1 MSRFESARARVRL
14 LFRRNAES
22 RMETEM
28 RFHLDMEQERL
39 MRDEHLDAA
48 EALRRA
54 RLAFGGEERYRE
66 EMRDGRGFGWLSGM
80 RLDLKLG
87 LRMLARYPGLTA
99 ASTLAIMIAVALA
112 VSFFE
117 FVGVMARPQ
126 IRVPNG
132 DRIVV
137 LQNYD
142 RGTAQND
149 GRTLHELEQWR
160 AELSGVQHVAGAAST
175 DITVTTED
183 GRVVSMRGA
192 RVTASL
198 FEVAG
203 VAPMLGRPLSQADE
217 ALGTPLAIVLSHR
230 AWQRLFDGDRA
241 ALGSNVR
248 IGADVATVVGVM
260 PEGFAFPINEEWWAP
275 LREQALAYE
284 RRTGP
289 SLMVVGLLAPGTT
302 IEKAQA
308 EISAMGARN
317 AAQFPRTHEHLEAR
331 VQPMARAIAMPQF
344 VNLLNLPFLLFLFVV
359 CGNVATLVFARTA
372 TRESELAVRSALGAS
387 RRRLVIQLFAEA
399 LVLTFV
405 GTAFGLMFANWGY
418 GRAMALFW
426 EVQESVPPFWFTP
439 ALSGTTIL
447 YTFVLAMIAA
457 AIIGG
462 VPALKATGRRLRHHI
477 AQPGSG
483 GAGMRFGAVSTAVV
497 VVQVAICVAFLPYAM
512 MQAGAVLP
520 EEQAAD
526 NFPAEEYLSA
536 RIVEQT
542 QLSGS
547 GGTDAARSAADN
559 RFALMQEVQRRIAAL
574 DGVVAVTFA
583 TRIPG
588 LNHPFEG
595 IVLEGDSTL
604 LDEVRVLGVDPNFFA
619 VMGGRIVAGR
629 NFRVEDAASAVPVVV
644 VDDVWARENLQGANA
659 IGRRIRL
666 PNRGDGEGEAWQEIV
681 GVVAGLD
688 PSIGP
693 MQPTRV
699 FQPLRMGLNTTTQIF
714 ARTAG
719 APEVMAPLVSE
730 TVSAIAPAFGVVDL
744 KPLDEVWSPVLRSNR
759 YLVSGMA
766 TMGAVLMLFALI
778 GIFALMSFTVSQ
790 RAREI
795 GIRTALGANPR
806 RIVLSIFARAI
817 AQISL
822 GVLVGAALI
831 SLAVFKEPG
840 GPGSVAIVA
849 LLMTVFGML
858 GCVLPARRALRIQ
871 PTAALRTE

>member
-1 MSRFESARARVRL
+1 MRL

-28 RFHLDMEQERL
+28 RFHLEMEQERL
-39 MRDEHLDAA
+39 MREEQLDAA
-48 EALRRA
+48 EARRRA
-54 RLAFGGEERYRE
+54 LLAFGGEERYRE
-66 EMRDGRGFGWLSGM
+66 EMRDGRGFAWLSGM

-99 ASTLAIMIAVALA
+99 VSTLAIMIAVALA
-112 VSFFE
+112 ASFFE
-117 FVGVMARPQ
+117 FVGVMARPE

-137 LQNYD
+137 LQNFD
-142 RGTAQND
+142 RATAQND

-160 AELSGVQHVAGAAST
+160 DELKTVQHVAGSART
-175 DITVTTED
+175 DITVRTED
-183 GRVVSMRGA
+183 GRAVTMGGA

-198 FEVAG
+198 FQVAG
-203 VAPMLGRPLSQADE
+203 VAPMLGRPLTAADE

-241 ALGSNVR
+241 AVGSTVR

-260 PEGFAFPINEEWWAP
+260 PEGFSFPVNEEWWAP
-275 LREQALAYE
+275 LREQPLAYE

-289 SLMVVGLLAPGTT
+289 WLKVVGLLAPGTT

-308 EISAMGARN
+308 EIGAMSARN

-331 VQPMARAIAMPQF
+331 VLPIAKSIAMPQI
-344 VNLLNLPFLLFLFVV
+344 VNLMNVPFLLFLFVV

-405 GTAFGLMFANWGY
+405 GAAFGLMFAGWGY
-418 GRAMALFW
+418 SRAMALFW
-426 EVQESVPPFWFTP
+426 EVQEAVPPFWFTP
-439 ALSGTTIL
+439 TLSRVTIL
-447 YTFVLAMIAA
+447 YTFLLAMIAA

-462 VPALKATGRRLRHHI
+462 IPALKATGRRLRHHI

-512 MQAGAVLP
+512 VQAKGALP
-520 EEQAAD
+520 DEEQAVN
-526 NFPAEEYLSA
+526 NFSAEQYLSA
-536 RIVEQT
+536 RLVEQT

-547 GGTDAARSAADN
+547 GSTEAARAAAN
-559 RFALMQEVQRRIAAL
+559 TRLALMQEVQRRIAAL

-588 LNHPFEG
+588 LNHPYES
-595 IVLEGDSTL
+595 ITLEGDSTL

-629 NFRVEDAASAVPVVV
+629 NFRADDATSAIPVVV
-644 VDDVWARENLQGANA
+644 VDDVWVSENLKGANA
-659 IGRRIRL
+659 VGRRIRL
-666 PNRGDGEGEAWQEIV
+666 PSRGDGEGAAWHEIV
-681 GVVAGLD
+681 GVVAGIE
-688 PSIGP
+688 PAIGP
-693 MQPTRV
+693 MSPTRV
-699 FQPLRMGLNTTTQIF
+699 FQPLRMALNTTTQIF
-714 ARTAG
+714 VRTTG
-719 APEVMAPLVSE
+719 APEVIAPLVSG
-730 TVSAIAPAFGVVDL
+730 TVSAVAPGLVVLDV
-744 KPLDEVWSPVLRSNR
+744 KPLDDVWKPVLRSSQ
-759 YLVSGMA
+759 YLLSGMA
-766 TMGAVLMLFALI
+766 TMGAVLILFALI

-795 GIRTALGANPR
+795 GIRTALGANPQ

-817 AQISL
+817 AQIAL
-822 GVLVGAALI
+822 GVVVGAALI
-831 SLAVFKEPG
+831 SLAVFNEPG
-840 GPGSVAIVA
+840 GPGSVASVA
-849 LLMTVFGML
+849 LLMTLFGML

-871 PTAALRTE
+871 PTVALRSE